1 MTNAENAMR
10 IILYLGKGGVGK
22 TTVAAATALRSAQ
35 LGYKTLVASTDIAH
49 SLADSLDVPL
59 GSQPLQ
65 VAENLWAQEISVVAD
80 IYNYWDTL
88 QEFAAGVIASRGLS
102 KVVADELSAFP
113 GMDEIVCLLHIN
125 RQAKERSFDR
135 VIIDAAPTGET
146 IRLLTMPDTFTWY
159 ASHLTRFER
168 GVVKA
173 LRPFAGRLLQ
183 TPAEVL
189 EAVRTLEAG
198 TRELRDTL
206 SNPEISSY
214 RVVVQPE
221 KMVVREAERAVSYL
235 GLFNYPVDSVVI
247 NRILPVNADEGGF
260 YQQRRE
266 IQAKYLAMIEAN
278 FAPLPLW
285 RAPYY
290 AHEVVGLAALSQLAE
305 DCFRGEDPGQIFYRG
320 KLQEIEE
327 QPDGSYIM
335 RLPMPFVESSNVRLR
350 KRGDE
355 MFITIGNF
363 KREMILPTVLAKRR
377 AGGGRLIGGQLE
389 ITFLAPEPEA
399 EDTPAGTTT

>member
-1 MTNAENAMR
+1 
-10 IILYLGKGGVGK
+10 
-22 TTVAAATALRSAQ
+22 
-35 LGYKTLVASTDIAH
+35 
-49 SLADSLDVPL
+49 
-59 GSQPLQ
+59 
-65 VAENLWAQEISVVAD
+65 
-80 IYNYWDTL
+80 
-88 QEFAAGVIASRGLS
+88 
-102 KVVADELSAFP
+102 
-113 GMDEIVCLLHIN
+113 MDC
-125 RQAKERSFDR
+125 
-135 VIIDAAPTGET
+135 
-146 IRLLTMPDTFTWY
+146 
-159 ASHLTRFER
+159 
-168 GVVKA
+168 
-173 LRPFAGRLLQ
+173 
-183 TPAEVL
+183 
-189 EAVRTLEAG
+189 
-198 TRELRDTL
+198 
-206 SNPEISSY
+206 
-214 RVVVQPE
+214 
-221 KMVVREAERAVSYL
+221 
-235 GLFNYPVDSVVI
+235 
-247 NRILPVNADEGGF
+247 
-260 YQQRRE
+260 
-266 IQAKYLAMIEAN
+266 AN

-305 DCFRGEDPGQIFYRG
+305 DCFRGEDPGQILYRG